1 VVAEVFV
8 DDGANRVRGFARW
21 ALTVLEPIPPVV
33 EFASQLAV

>member
-8 DDGANRVRGFARW
+8 DDGAIACGGFARW
-21 ALTVLEPIPPVV
+21 ALTVLEPTPVV